1 MTPVKLTLISGAELT
16 IEADGGDLV
25 TALAQQVPA
34 HLIPGENGQRRV
46 LNMRNVVALEYTVEV
61 PAEPAAEEP
70 APEEPAPDA
79 PAPEAPAEPQA
90 ASENPQEPA
99 PAEEPAPKREVKMI
113 PDPDQNADP
122 DRTVAQLKEA
132 LDAKGIEYDSKALK
146 ADLQKLANDNDV

>member
-1 MTPVKLTLISGAELT
+1 MTPVKLTIISGAELT

-70 APEEPAPDA
+70 APE
-79 PAPEAPAEPQA
+79 APAEPQA

-132 LDAKGIEYDSKALK
+132 LDARGIEYDSKALK